1 MANYTFTSNT
11 NSVLVDVDGKQAAF
25 GDKELHP
32 YTPDRSGDIVYLYDI
47 TGILKKIGNPSTH
60 QETNRSKDRIP
71 LDLTVDTIDVNGT
84 NTWADAGA
92 LLDALRAI
100 FFLASADSPLIPDSQ
115 RVNTF
120 ADLPDPVASDGQ
132 YWIVDQ
138 ATGTW
143 ILGTRRE
150 AGIYKAVAGAWT
162 YRGADVPYYLLDDQ
176 FTIKDGFDNSKQLGF
191 EVNLVTPGQRR
202 IATWQDKDI
211 VVADANINIQG
222 QNSISGGGS
231 LLADRLLGLVNDLLN
246 PAASSVY
253 GVNPS
258 NVKGWHQLTALV
270 TNNAGQIKL
279 NWTAANRP
287 ESPSGFTAGIPQAVT
302 LNTNYTVSGNP
313 TTTYPFLANPLIG
326 GQNVID
332 NGTLLLRELLAGQA
346 IIFRVKVGYINKGA
360 GQNGNVIIRMSNP
373 NPGSS
378 FVVPKSIP
386 TPDGTTAYEEEFEFI
401 AIADSLSLDPL
412 YGYDFEAETTFS
424 DGNLIVYIS
433 EITAF
438 YLGKDLFNKT

>member
-11 NSVLVDVDGKQAAF
+11 NSVLVDVNGKQAAF

-32 YTPDRSGDIVYLYDI
+32 YTPDRSGNVVYLYDL
-47 TGILKKIGNPSTH
+47 TGILKKIGTPSTH
-60 QETNRSKDRIP
+60 QESNRSKDRIP
-71 LDLTVDTIDVNGT
+71 LDITVDTIDVNGT

-132 YWIVDQ
+132 YWVVDQ

-191 EVNLVTPGQRR
+191 EVNLVSPGQRR

-211 VVADANINIQG
+211 TVADNVDVVAGDTGTVTIHSDVDDAGSGEIITDQERIDINASIEVHDDVDLAGVSSLDNTILKWNGTDFIPTLKQVFTNPNLIINNTAVLQDAVNVQVNIQRLVPHLITISYG
-222 QNSISGGGS
+222 WSLNDGGNDFVAAASLGGLDLITGLTDNSEIHRQEPKDVGGG
-231 LLADRLLGLVNDLLN
+231 DPDGRGTNQRHRFTGKFFVT
-246 PAASSVY
+246 P
-253 GVNPS
+253 
-258 NVKGWHQLTALV
+258 TALGS
-270 TNNAGQIKL
+270 N
-279 NWTAANRP
+279 
-287 ESPSGFTAGIPQAVT
+287 
-302 LNTNYTVSGNP
+302 
-313 TTTYPFLANPLIG
+313 
-326 GQNVID
+326 
-332 NGTLLLRELLAGQA
+332 TLLLQVAGGAAGGLASIWNT
-346 IIFRVKVGYINKGA
+346 IIEI
-360 GQNGNVIIRMSNP
+360 
-373 NPGSS
+373 
-378 FVVPKSIP
+378 
-386 TPDGTTAYEEEFEFI
+386 EE
-401 AIADSLSLDPL
+401 
-412 YGYDFEAETTFS
+412 YVT
-424 DGNLIVYIS
+424 IS
-433 EITAF
+433 
-438 YLGKDLFNKT
+438 